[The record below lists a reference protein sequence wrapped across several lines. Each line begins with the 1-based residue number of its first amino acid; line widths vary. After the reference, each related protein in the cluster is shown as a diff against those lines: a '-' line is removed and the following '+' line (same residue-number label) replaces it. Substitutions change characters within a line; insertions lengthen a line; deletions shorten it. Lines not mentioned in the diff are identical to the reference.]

1 MKFNTHPHKSDHL
14 WLSLEDMMKIQKG
27 ETLKISALN
36 ISLEKPDI
44 TDFLYLYSEEN
55 ITCTST
61 TVAPNLKLIFDGET
75 GKLKSA
81 EVL

>member
-1 MKFNTHPHKSDHL
+1 MKFKTHPHMSDHL
-14 WLSLEDMMKIQKG
+14 WLSLEDMTKIQKG

-36 ISLEKPDI
+36 ISLEKDDVVRDI
-44 TDFLYLYSEEN
+44 HLGYGYGGVFVESAKSPN
-55 ITCTST
+55 IRFT
-61 TVAPNLKLIFDGET
+61 FDGET

>member
-1 MKFNTHPHKSDHL
+1 MKFKTHPHLSDHL
-14 WLSLEDMMKIQKG
+14 WLSLEDMAKIQKG

-36 ISLEKPDI
+36 ISLEKDDVI
-44 TDFLYLYSEEN
+44 RELCLGLEYGAIFVEN
-55 ITCTST
+55 SKE
-61 TVAPNLKLIFDGET
+61 PNVKFTFDGET